1 MRHHYKKLNLSKLI
15 LFITANL
22 LLVSCGAYQNVSND
36 DGIYDDETK
45 TEENKKVIVVNEK
58 EYKEYEENYFLKEL
72 KRLQSIN
79 DSDIFTDVETFEYD
93 SEDEYSDE
101 DYDYETP
108 DYNSNQPWG
117 YEDNDIVVNINY
129 NRNPYW
135 GHNNWAFYDSWG

>member
-58 EYKEYEENYFLKEL
+58 EYIEY
-72 KRLQSIN
+72 
-79 DSDIFTDVETFEYD
+79 
-93 SEDEYSDE
+93 
-101 DYDYETP
+101 
-108 DYNSNQPWG
+108 
-117 YEDNDIVVNINY
+117 
-129 NRNPYW
+129 
-135 GHNNWAFYDSWG
+135 